1 MNDDFEADD
10 FTRLT
15 DLAAA
20 RLGGRA
26 VLTNDEF
33 FAPKENLVKDTAPV
47 FLPGEYTDRGKW
59 MDGWES
65 RRRRTPGND
74 WCIVQLGAPGRIIG
88 VGVETTHFSGNHPE
102 SCSIEACRSTDEI
115 PADGTEWQEIL
126 ARSALNGDAVNRFR
140 LASPEALTHVRLNIY
155 PDGGVAR
162 LRLYGIATPVP
173 GPGGSSAAPTDLAA
187 ATGGANIVDCSDMYF
202 SAPQNLIAP
211 GASKGMHDGWETRR
225 RRGPGHD
232 WCIVRLGQRG
242 SVEAVVV
249 ETTHFKGNY
258 PDRCSLD
265 MADSQSVDDPL
276 APVPA
281 TAWRPLVSESKLE
294 ADGAQRFDVDEA
306 GIATHVRLN
315 IFPDGGVA
323 RLRVFGRPDE

>member
-1 MNDDFEADD
+1 MSDTFDSSDFA
-10 FTRLT
+10 RLT

-33 FAPKENLVKDTAPV
+33 FAGKENLVKDEAPV
-47 FLPGEYTDRGKW
+47 FRPGEYTDRGKW

-74 WCIVQLGAPGRIIG
+74 WCIVRLGVSGRIVG
-88 VGVETTHFSGNHPE
+88 VGVETTHFSGNHPA
-102 SCSIEACRSTDEI
+102 SCSIDACHCADEI
-115 PADGTEWQEIL
+115 PPDGAEWHEIL
-126 ARSALNGDAVNRFR
+126 ARSPLNGDSVNRFA
-140 LASPEALTHVRLNIY
+140 LASSDTFTHVRLNIY

-162 LRLYGIATPVP
+162 LRLYGVATPAQGTHLDAPVDL
-173 GPGGSSAAPTDLAA
+173 GAAMGG
-187 ATGGANIVDCSDMYF
+187 GNIVDCSDKYF

-211 GASKGMHDGWETRR
+211 GTSSGMHDGWETRR

-242 SVEAVVV
+242 SVQAVVI
-249 ETTHFKGNY
+249 ETSHFNGNY
-258 PDRCSLD
+258 PDRCSVD
-265 MADSQSVDDPL
+265 IADLTTAGDPL
-276 APVPA
+276 APVMA
-281 TAWRPLVSESKLE
+281 SDWRPLVPESKLE
-294 ADGAQRFDVDEA
+294 ADRSHRFELDDAVT
-306 GIATHVRLN
+306 GTHVRLN

-323 RLRVFGRPDE
+323 RLRVLGRPAE